1 MKKRIFLNLVIG
13 ISLIA
18 TPAFLLA
25 SCSAQASDVKLQIT
39 VKATPGIITVPE
51 VKAESITFT
60 TVQKIFDIVES
71 DFVNVK
77 ATLKNTNVG
86 VNQNNQ
92 VVLTANEGF
101 VFEDGTNTLDSV
113 EFTLSNATLPI
124 TLKAIPDGIS
134 AEEVLVSPIT
144 FTTVQKVFDIAE
156 SDFVNVTATYKNA
169 AASLTNQIVL
179 TANEGFV
186 FEGGANTLDS
196 AIFDLSKQ
204 LAITAKTLE
213 EAAPFIPHAEIIASP
228 IALLTIQKLFNIVQ
242 SDFENIDVSFTEE
255 IVPGMGNQMVLT
267 AKKGFIFKN
276 GTNTLLSEWFTVQ
289 GKTSK

>member
-39 VKATPGIITVPE
+39 AKATPGIITVHE

-60 TVQKIFDIVES
+60 TVQKLFDIAES

-86 VNQNNQ
+86 VNQTNQ

-101 VFEDGTNTLDSV
+101 VFE
-113 EFTLSNATLPI
+113 
-124 TLKAIPDGIS
+124 
-134 AEEVLVSPIT
+134 
-144 FTTVQKVFDIAE
+144 
-156 SDFVNVTATYKNA
+156 
-169 AASLTNQIVL
+169 
-179 TANEGFV
+179 
-186 FEGGANTLDS
+186 GGAGTLDS
-196 AIFDLSKQ
+196 AIFNLSKQ
-204 LAITAKTLE
+204 LEITAKTLE
-213 EAAPFIPHAEIIASP
+213 EAASFIPYVEISASP
-228 IALLTIQKLFNIVQ
+228 IALSTIQKLFNITQ
-242 SDFENIDVSFTEE
+242 SDFENVTVSLTEE
-255 IVPGMGNQMVLT
+255 IVPGMGNQIVLT

-276 GTNTLLSEWFTVQ
+276 GTNTLLSEWFTIQ